1 MNKPSQK
8 EKVTATNHIHNG
20 TKSTVKPQIRL
31 QRQKAGSNPPN
42 LPAIFDIREE
52 EKVEGM
58 AWVRV
63 QLEFLSHL

>member
-1 MNKPSQK
+1 MNKPSPKKRSQS
-8 EKVTATNHIHNG
+8 ENHIHNAI
-20 TKSTVKPQIRL
+20 KPKLNPKI
-31 QRQKAGSNPPN
+31 GCSNRKREAIH